1 MTMNRSI
8 QLYISQDEDCPYLDG
23 RVSRNLFADP
33 YRHFGEVEYAQLL
46 RMGFR
51 RSGNMCY
58 RPGCPDCRA
67 CIPIRIPVAAFQPN
81 RNQRRCLRRHG
92 ELTTHSLLPHWNDE
106 HYQLY
111 RHYQAHRHTGGI
123 MDSAK
128 AEIYQSLIDGAQFNA
143 RMIEFR
149 DADGE
154 LKMLSIVDFTRL
166 GLSAVY
172 TFFQPE
178 DNASY
183 GRYSILWQIQQAQ
196 QLGLPHVY
204 LGYWIRESPKMAYKT
219 EYRPFEIL
227 NWDEGWQQPEEDAP
241 PRTAQNQRR

>member
-1 MTMNRSI
+1 MNHSI
-8 QLYISQDEDCPYLDG
+8 QLYISQDEACPYLDG
-23 RVSRNLFADP
+23 RISRNLFADP
-33 YRHFGEVEYAQLL
+33 YRNFSEAEYAQLL

-67 CIPIRIPVAAFQPN
+67 CVPIRIPVTDFRPN
-81 RNQRRCLRRHG
+81 RNQRRCLKRHSH
-92 ELTTHSLLPHWNDE
+92 LQTTSLLPHWSDE
-106 HYQLY
+106 HYRLY

-149 DADGE
+149 EPDGE
-154 LKMLSIVDFTRL
+154 LKVLSIVDFTRV

-178 DNASY
+178 DAASY
-183 GRYSILWQIQQAQ
+183 GRYSILWQIEQAR

-204 LGYWIRESPKMAYKT
+204 LGYWIQQSPKMAYKT
-219 EYRPFEIL
+219 EYRPCEIL
-227 NWDEGWQQPEEDAP
+227 NWDKGWQQANDGILHHTSQKKP
-241 PRTAQNQRR
+241 N